1 MQAFIIFYDYDY
13 SQKYANP
20 QSKRKEKQHENQ
32 KKTHSLARIP
42 LDGAVAVAF
51 PTTEALKANNIKFIR
66 FLVVCSFGLEHFL
79 AP

>member
-1 MQAFIIFYDYDY
+1 MIMARNTQIHKA
-13 SQKYANP
+13 S
-20 QSKRKEKQHENQ
+20 EKKNNTKTK